1 MFLERYDP
9 LKQEMVCILAP
20 DGSCNETL
28 RPALDKQQVRQM
40 YRQMWLLRLYDR
52 KAVSL
57 QRQGRFG
64 TYAQME
70 GQEASLVA
78 SVLPLQ
84 PQDWLVTSYRETGAM
99 WMHGVPLKVLSL
111 YWMGNEFGS
120 QMPEGVRVLPVSI
133 PVGTHPLHAVGLAW
147 AGQYR
152 QDGSIAVT
160 YFGDGATSEGD
171 VHEALNIA
179 GVYHLPCIFFCQ
191 NNQYAISLP
200 RHTQTASQTIAQKAL
215 AYGFPGILVDGNDAF
230 AVYAVMR
237 EAVERARRGQG
248 PTLIEAY
255 TYRMGAHTTADDP
268 TKYRDE
274 AELEEWKGRDPLLRL
289 QRYLQHTEQWSEAWE
304 QQMLAECTA
313 WIGNSNG
320 LFHRA
325 RRPSRATLPL
335 RPAPGV
341 GPHAPRQR
349 LASAGCR
356 QQAAGSHPSARTG
369 RVAGDGQPAR
379 LELLGEGC
387 SGWHRA

>member
-9 LKQEMVCILAP
+9 LKQEMVGILAP

-78 SVLPLQ
+78 STLPLQ

-313 WIGNSNG
+313 EIEQ
-320 LFHRA
+320 A
-325 RRPSRATLPL
+325 MEEAAAVPPPSPQDMFRYMYAEMT
-335 RPAPGV
+335 
-341 GPHAPRQR
+341 PHLIEQEAAL
-349 LASAGCR
+349 LASL
-356 QQAAGSHPSARTG
+356 QQQGESHGTAHAR
-369 RVAGDGQPAR
+369 
-379 LELLGEGC
+379 
-387 SGWHRA
+387 